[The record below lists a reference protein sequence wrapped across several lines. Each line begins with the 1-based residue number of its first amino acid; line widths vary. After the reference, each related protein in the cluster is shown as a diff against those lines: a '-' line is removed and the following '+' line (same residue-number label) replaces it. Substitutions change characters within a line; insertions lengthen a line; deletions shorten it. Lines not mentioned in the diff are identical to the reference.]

1 MPEVRFRE
9 RLQFEFEQ
17 RHEKNPRYSLRAF
30 ASFLGA
36 DHSSLSQ
43 ILRGGR
49 RTPLTRLRAWG
60 AKLGMSR
67 EEIAVYV
74 AAEHVP
80 SGAEARRQEQ
90 LRHWTAEALCIVT
103 EPAHWEI
110 VRLSREFGF
119 RPGCRWIAEQAGL
132 SVDAVNMALSRLLRL
147 RLLEVDAAGKWFEL
161 TGISEMTEPA
171 FRKLALDR
179 VREKAAEARIKIA
192 KG

>member
-1 MPEVRFRE
+1 MRGARFRE
-9 RLQFEFEQ
+9 RLQFEFDQ
-17 RHEKNPRYSLRAF
+17 RREKNAKYSLRSF
-30 ASFLGA
+30 AAFLGA
-36 DHSSLSQ
+36 DHSTLSQ

-80 SGAEARRQEQ
+80 AGAEAHRQEQ

-103 EPAHWEI
+103 ERAHWEI
-110 VRLSREFGF
+110 VRLSREAGF
-119 RPGCRWIAEQAGL
+119 RTDCRWIAERSGL
-132 SVDAVNMALSRLLRL
+132 SVDEVNMAFSRLLRL
-147 RLLEVDAAGKWFEL
+147 RLLEVDAGGKWVEL
-161 TGISEMTEPA
+161 TGLSDLTEPE

-179 VREKAAEARIKIA
+179 VREKAAEARIKIV